1 MTSTASCFGNCREQS
16 RAYRPSV
23 LEQLDQTT
31 SLYDV
36 SKRLIEDAMERLWQL
51 LQTRDMRRTTTAS

>member
-1 MTSTASCFGNCREQS
+1 
-16 RAYRPSV
+16 V